1 MKYPNDFLMSF
12 VRGKQL
18 QKAVLGEL
26 VQDGYIAVDPHDE
39 THRLTVKGD
48 RVLNGK

>member
-1 MKYPNDFLMSF
+1 MIYPNDFLTSF

>member
-1 MKYPNDFLMSF
+1 MIYPNDFLKKF
-12 VRGKQL
+12 TTGKQL